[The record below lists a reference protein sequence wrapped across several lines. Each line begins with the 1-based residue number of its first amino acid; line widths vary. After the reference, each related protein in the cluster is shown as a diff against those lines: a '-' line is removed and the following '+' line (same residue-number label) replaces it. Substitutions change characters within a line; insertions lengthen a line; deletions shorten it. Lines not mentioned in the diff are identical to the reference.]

1 MHRRCGLMV
10 FASIASAAAAD
21 ELLPGLVRH
30 AWYWQARAR
39 CDKAGDAWQQVLEV
53 ARDNPE
59 ALAAVGGFNAR
70 AGRMQQAR
78 EMLSRL
84 ERVAPAHPDVA
95 VLRRQIELGPR
106 FVALL
111 SEARKQV
118 HEGHAAEGAAKYR
131 ELFGPAGPPGDL
143 ALEYYQTVGGAP
155 GGWQEARDGLRR
167 LARRAPAEVRHR
179 LALAELLT
187 YRDETRREG
196 VTTLAALARDPTIG
210 KDAAA
215 GWRQA
220 LLWLTPTERDVAL
233 YRDWLRAHPKD
244 MEGKLHL
251 ERARNAR
258 PLH

>member
-1 MHRRCGLMV
+1 QRPLRESACLLRPDLDPLRAGLRRIAVPLQRRGLAFAGLGDAMSRTRALIAILSLASPV
-10 FASIASAAAAD
+10 FAEDLVS
-21 ELLPGLVRH
+21 GLVRN

-39 CDKAGDAWQQVLEV
+39 SDKADDAWKQVLEV
-53 ARDNPE
+53 APDNPE

-143 ALEYYQTVGGAP
+143 ALEYYQPVGGAP

-167 LARRAPAEVRHR
+167 LVRRAPGEVRYR
-179 LALAELLT
+179 LALAKLLT

-196 VTTLAALARDPTIG
+196 V
-210 KDAAA
+210 
-215 GWRQA
+215 
-220 LLWLTPTERDVAL
+220 
-233 YRDWLRAHPKD
+233 
-244 MEGKLHL
+244 
-251 ERARNAR
+251 
-258 PLH
+258 